1 MRSPAFDVELIRT
14 STLFGAERRA
24 AERAAQRGQLLRV
37 RSGVLVRPRALD
49 GLRPADRHLLL
60 VRASLPRVTQ
70 GSVVGWLSAS
80 SVHGLPSFGAWPAKV
95 HLLDPT
101 TAMTT
106 VTAWFVRHGVARHP
120 FGTPTEVCGIPV
132 TDLVRTVVDV
142 AATRPLLNALPA
154 VDHVL
159 RDRVIDRSVLI
170 AAVDTVGPKAHAR
183 ARTAVEMG
191 SALSGSPAESI
202 CRVRFRQVGAPEP
215 VQQHEF
221 ARPGDRRAVVDFWFP
236 DQGVV
241 VEVDGR
247 AKYEDTAML
256 AGASTADAHWREK
269 QREDFVRSFDGVRG
283 FVRLTWADLMDPEVV
298 RAKLARAGIPCR

>member
-1 MRSPAFDVELIRT
+1 MQRSV
-14 STLFGAERRA
+14 RRGDLTA
-24 AERAAQRGQLLRV
+24 V
-37 RSGVLVRPRALD
+37 RPGVLVRPEELTA
-49 GLRPADRHLLL
+49 LRPEQRHLLL
-60 VRASLPRVTQ
+60 VRATAPHITAPRRISHV
-70 GSVVGWLSAS
+70 SAAA
-80 SVHGLPSFGAWPAKV
+80 VYGLPFVAPPPDKV
-95 HLLDPT
+95 QVSDPRRSNPDT
-101 TAMTT
+101 TR
-106 VTAWFVRHGVARHP
+106 FVRVHTDEPRPSVTRRYDGL
-120 FGTPTEVCGIPV
+120 PV
-132 TDLVRTVVDV
+132 TGDGDFCGAPVTSLVRTLTDV
-142 AATRPLLNALPA
+142 AATEPLASSLPMLDHALARRLVLPDML
-154 VDHVL
+154 VDEL
-159 RDRVIDRSVLI
+159 SW
-170 AAVDTVGPKAHAR
+170 VGPKAHAR

-202 CRVRFRQVGAPEP
+202 CRVRFRQIGAPEP
-215 VQQHEF
+215 IQQHEF